1 MRNVRLSEIVEQIKS
16 SYPRRELMPRERMT
30 WLLEHERAR
39 TDRTGR
45 EFAIAIFHVVG
56 ENGHA
61 AVGEK
66 LASSVMSRVR
76 ATDEVGW
83 YDEHRIAAILPETT
97 RAGAQCFVHD
107 VCARISDNEPPYSYC
122 KIYCYP
128 SAWIDGELEH
138 AEANSHRHDGG
149 NGNGNGGS
157 GNGNGNGHSQG

>member
-1 MRNVRLSEIVEQIKS
+1 MSTARPSFCRPADDGGVSAAPIGLKRDVQSSPAKS
-16 SYPRRELMPRERMT
+16 SIRGRRSRDRMT

-39 TDRTGR
+39 TARTGR

-61 AVGEK
+61 AIGQK
-66 LASSVMSRVR
+66 LASAVMSRVR

-107 VCARISDNEPPYSYC
+107 V
-122 KIYCYP
+122 
-128 SAWIDGELEH
+128 
-138 AEANSHRHDGG
+138 
-149 NGNGNGGS
+149 
-157 GNGNGNGHSQG
+157 